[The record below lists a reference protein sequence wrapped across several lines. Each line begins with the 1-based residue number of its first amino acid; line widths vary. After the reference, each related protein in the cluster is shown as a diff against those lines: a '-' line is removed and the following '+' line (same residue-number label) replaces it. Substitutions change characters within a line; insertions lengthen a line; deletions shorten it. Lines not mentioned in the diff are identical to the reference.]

1 MMDKISSLARMVPQ
15 LERNAAPAVESWVG
29 KIRQLVEEV
38 GSLEELRDR
47 LLDLY
52 PDMTL
57 DQYADAMA
65 IALGAAR
72 LAGRVETQE
81 QAGGNG

>member
-1 MMDKISSLARMVPQ
+1 MIPQ
-15 LERNAAPAVESWVG
+15 LERSAAPAVESWVG

-52 PDMTL
+52 PNMRL
-57 DQYADAMA
+57 DQYTDAMA

-72 LAGRVETQE
+72 LAGRSDVQD
-81 QAGGNG
+81 QANGNA